1 MFRTW
6 ILNGAKVELVKEFN
20 RGGVSAKTLRR
31 NFHCFLESPPLPQS
45 PDEPKDI
52 YLKVDAKYFGRWGC
66 FLLYKAGR
74 DLIYWNLVRGETFRN
89 YLYDLTQILRLGYTI
104 VGVTSDWHGS
114 IVSAVDYLF
123 QRAIPHQRCLVH
135 TQRRCESL
143 LTKNPKTEAGINLLE
158 LVKDINQV
166 TNHYEAKLWLNRLS
180 YWERDYGHLTK
191 ERTYG
196 WKEDGRRTWWY
207 THKNL
212 RGAFRTLMN
221 TTNHLFLYLDY
232 KNLEK
237 DTNGLESE
245 FSHLKQK
252 LNMHRGL
259 KRHRKVKAIYWFCH
273 FKSLERRA
281 TKP

>member
-1 MFRTW
+1 
-6 ILNGAKVELVKEFN
+6 LSGAKTDLVNEFN
-20 RGGVSAKTLRR
+20 RDSISAKTLRR
-31 NFHCFLESPPLPQS
+31 SFYRFLDNPSLPQ
-45 PDEPKDI
+45 PPGEPKDI

-66 FLLYKAGR
+66 LLLYKAGR
-74 DLIYWNLVRGETFRN
+74 DLIYWNFVRRETFGN
-89 YLYDLTQILRLGYTI
+89 YLYDLTQIRRLGYTI

-114 IVSAVDYLF
+114 IVSAVEYLF
-123 QRAIPHQRCLVH
+123 RGAIPHQRCLVH

-143 LTKNPKTEAGINLLE
+143 LTKNPKTRAGTHLLQ
-158 LVKDINQV
+158 LVRDINQV
-166 TNHYEAKLWLNRLS
+166 TNHYEAKLWTNRLF
-180 YWERDYGHLTK
+180 YWERDYGYLTK

-196 WKEDGRRTWWY
+196 WKEDRRRTWWY

-212 RGAFRTLMN
+212 RSAFRTLNN

-232 KNLEK
+232 KYLEK

-259 KRHRKVKAIYWFCH
+259 KRYRKVKAIYWFCH
-273 FKSLERRA
+273 FKSLERRNEK
-281 TKP
+281 T